1 MTTLSVLNIKGV
13 TGQFNLTP
21 ITVIGRDN
29 SKGKT
34 ALLSAIRLALMGYDP
49 TLGKRHID
57 TFNLASG
64 ESMAVIADGK
74 AFRWEQKRAKVQ
86 ATLPEGFEPAP
97 STMLD
102 LGSLFSATK
111 EQRMLTILRACVMP
125 ADINTKAMVDQVRVV
140 APKFPFPK
148 ATETVLEDV
157 EALSAA
163 CKAYISTISTGI
175 DEIDGA
181 AKNHADNM
189 ASLPPEP
196 VSLEPQIAA
205 MSQQLGVAKEK
216 LKAAKN
222 SDGSRAQL
230 EAKLKA
236 MVVPVE
242 MDLLLEIAAIEGALI
257 GLPAGEIAEVNAKY
271 DGEIKKLQEQVGNK
285 RGQYTATKAR
295 LDAVNGKEEC
305 PTCGHAITGADLAE
319 FEKKLEKL
327 KDEGQKLA
335 VKLKALEGERDQERA
350 QIILA
355 TNKRSDAAKRVAVLK
370 QRIASIPELQSHRQT
385 ILDQIATIP
394 GADQITQFQNEV
406 DGLNAAIEALQQRER
421 NHIAARKLQASA
433 DAAVKVRQSKEDE
446 LGQAKTAKALI
457 DAFRVKIID
466 RVSET
471 VLAVANRVVEPTT
484 GHRLEMVDGDFV
496 LGKAVLTTLSGSER
510 MLVYAGLQIA
520 LSASHQPK
528 IVLMDELGQIDQTRK
543 AKLFAVIEQLI
554 GDGTI
559 SQFVGAD
566 TYPLTSLPTVC
577 GASLII
583 L

>member
-102 LGSLFSATK
+102 LGSLFAATK
-111 EQRMLTILRACVMP
+111 EQRMLTIMKACVMP
-125 ADINTKAMVDQVRVV
+125 ADINTKTMVDEVRVV

-196 VSLEPQIAA
+196 VSLEPQITS
-205 MSQQLGVAKEK
+205 MSQQVGVAKEK

-236 MVVPVE
+236 MVVPE
-242 MDLLLEIAAIEGALI
+242 EEKLREEIAAVEGALI
-257 GLPAGEIAEVNAKY
+257 GLPAGEITEVNAKY

-285 RGQYTATKAR
+285 RGQYTAIKAR
-295 LDAVNGKEEC
+295 LDAVKGKEEC
-305 PTCGHAITGADLAE
+305 PTCGHAITGADLAG

-327 KDEGQKLA
+327 KDDGQKLA
-335 VKLKALEGERDQERA
+335 TKLKALETDRDQERT
-350 QIILA
+350 QIIGA
-355 TNKRSDAAKRVAVLK
+355 TNKRTDATKRVAVLK
-370 QRIASIPELQSHRQT
+370 QRIDTIPELTAHRQM

-394 GADQITQFQNEV
+394 GTDQITQFQNEV
-406 DGLNAAIEALQQRER
+406 DGLNAAIEALQQRQR

-433 DAAVKVRQSKEDE
+433 DAAVKVRQGKEDE
-446 LGQAKTAKALI
+446 LGQAKTAKSLI

>member
-1 MTTLSVLNIKGV
+1 MTTLSVLNIKGI

-21 ITVIGRDN
+21 ITVITGRN

-57 TFNLASG
+57 TFKLASG

-74 AFRWEQKRAKVQ
+74 TFRWDQKRAKIE
-86 ATLPEGFEPAP
+86 ATLPEGFEPVP

-111 EQRMLTILRACVMP
+111 EQRMLTIMKACVMP
-125 ADINTKAMVDQVRVV
+125 ADITTKTMIDQIRVV
-140 APKFPFPK
+140 APRFPFPK
-148 ATETVLEDV
+148 GAETVLEDV

-163 CKAYISTISTGI
+163 CKAYISTISAGI
-175 DEIDGA
+175 EEIDGA

-189 ASLPPEP
+189 ARLTPEP
-196 VSLEPQIAA
+196 VSLETQISAV
-205 MSQQLGVAKEK
+205 SQQIGVAKEK
-216 LKAAKN
+216 LRAAKN
-222 SDGSRAQL
+222 SDASRAEL

-236 MVVPVE
+236 LAVPE
-242 MDLLLEIAAIEGALI
+242 EEKLRQEIAEIEQIVI
-257 GLPAGEIAEVNAKY
+257 GLPAAEITQVNAKY

-285 RGQYTATKAR
+285 RGQYTAMKAR
-295 LDAVNGKEEC
+295 LDAVNGKDEC
-305 PTCGHAITGADLAE
+305 PTCGHAITEADLSG
-319 FEKKLEKL
+319 FKKKLAKL
-327 KDEGQKLA
+327 KEEGVELA
-335 VKLKALEGERDQERA
+335 DKLKVLEGERDQERA
-350 QIILA
+350 LVIGA
-355 TNKRSDAAKRVAVLK
+355 ANKRTDAAKRTAILK
-370 QRIASIPELQSHRQT
+370 QRIDTIPELTAHRQM
-385 ILDQIATIP
+385 IMEQIANLP
-394 GADQITQFQNEV
+394 GADQIEQFTNEV
-406 DGLNAAIEALQQRER
+406 TGLQATIEALQQRQR
-421 NHIAARKLQASA
+421 NHVAIRSLQASA
-433 DAAVKVRQSKEDE
+433 DAAVKVRQGKEDE
-446 LGQAKTAKALI
+446 MGQAKTAKTLI
-457 DAFRVKIID
+457 DSFRVKIID

-484 GHRLEMVDGDFV
+484 GMRLEMVDGDFI

-520 LSASHQPK
+520 LSAAHNPK
-528 IVLMDELGQIDQTRK
+528 IVLMDELGVVYEDRK
-543 AKLFAVIEQLI
+543 EKLFRVIEQLI

-566 TYPLTSLPTVC
+566 LRPIPSLSTIC
-577 GASLII
+577 GSSLIS